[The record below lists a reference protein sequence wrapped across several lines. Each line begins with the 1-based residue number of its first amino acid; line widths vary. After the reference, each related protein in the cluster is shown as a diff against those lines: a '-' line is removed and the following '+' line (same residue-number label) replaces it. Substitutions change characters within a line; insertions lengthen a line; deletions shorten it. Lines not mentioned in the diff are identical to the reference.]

1 VIKPDAHSI
10 KVLIA
15 DDHPVVRQGLRSMLA
30 DDDIEIVGEAGT
42 GAEALELI
50 ENLKPDVV
58 LMDIR
63 MPDMDGLAAMRAMK
77 RNSINTSV
85 IVLTTYNNVQYL
97 VRSVIYGAA
106 GYFLKGISRK
116 ELLAAIRAV
125 ATGDSLLKPHH
136 LRAVLQRLLKE
147 SSETTPATSSKT
159 EALTPREKEVLG
171 LIVQGLTNVQIAR
184 ILFISPATVKR
195 HVESIIKKLGV
206 SDRTQAAVWA
216 VRAGIVGP

>member
-1 VIKPDAHSI
+1 MTKPDARSI

-30 DDDIEIVGEAGT
+30 AEGIEIVGEAGT
-42 GAEALELI
+42 GSEALELI
-50 ENLKPDVV
+50 RKTEPDVV

-63 MPDMDGLAAMRAMK
+63 MPDMDGLAAMRMMK
-77 RNSINTSV
+77 QNSSNTSV

-125 ATGDSLLKPHH
+125 ATGESLLKPHH
-136 LRAVLQRLLKE
+136 LRTVVQRLLKE
-147 SSETTPATSSKT
+147 SSGTAPAASSKAD
-159 EALTPREKEVLG
+159 ALTPREKEVLS
-171 LIVQGLTNVQIAR
+171 LIVQGLTNAQIAR